1 MCGEH
6 RLENQGTHHRRG
18 SSPHVRG
25 ALSAGA
31 LPQIAVGI
39 IPACAGSTYFGRW
52 RGTALRDHP
61 RMCGEHIYMTD
72 PDVLGPGSS
81 PHVRGARSC
90 SDCGT
95 SRRGIIPAC
104 AGSTRLCSAS
114 ELVSRDHPRMCGEH
128 SPQGSPKP
136 PDWGSSPHVRGA
148 HFQPSLHFQ
157 ASGIIPACAG
167 STSSTSNLT
176 CGSRDHPRMC
186 GEHVRRRR

>member
-81 PHVRGARSC
+81 PHVRGARRVGM
-90 SDCGT
+90 DAAVF
-95 SRRGIIPAC
+95 RGIIPAC
-104 AGSTRLCSAS
+104 AGSTRTPNTRA
-114 ELVSRDHPRMCGEH
+114 VRRRDHPRMCGEH
-128 SPQGSPKP
+128 CRQSGIRIRHG
-136 PDWGSSPHVRGA
+136 GSSPHVRGA
-148 HFQPSLHFQ
+148 LRRRPIRGSCG
-157 ASGIIPACAG
+157 GIIPACAG
-167 STSSTSNLT
+167 STTFAEK
-176 CGSRDHPRMC
+176 PP
-186 GEHVRRRR
+186 